1 MNYGR
6 SHDVIAGAVAESGT
20 FGHELPQRSREVF
33 DGHSKRWSRVTRLC
47 KVRLIVYFDRGF
59 YPW

>member
-1 MNYGR
+1 M
-6 SHDVIAGAVAESGT
+6 DVPMKSSFGAVAEIGT

-33 DGHSKRWSRVTRLC
+33 DGHSNGHALPDCAKL
-47 KVRLIVYFDRGF
+47 RLIVYFDRGF